1 MFPSLV
7 SYLIQPYAQTMKK
20 GPYPHS
26 YIVTDLKGIDHILI
40 EGDNKAILP
49 LLQTEYQDKI
59 DLIYLDPP
67 YNTGNRE
74 GFRYM
79 DKRTKWLEFM
89 QELLVLAKPL
99 LSDTGFLFIS
109 INEHEFAHLKLLC
122 DEIFGIRNFVSY
134 LVWKKRGTGG
144 IPKCGSLIVQ
154 TEFILIYAKNKEK
167 ARLNKMPNSMQK
179 ESWRDFRKSG
189 GAWQKKYR
197 PKQCFPIYFNP
208 ISKEISLQKL
218 RKNMVEIMPYDS
230 HGILGFWMN
239 RKETAKLK
247 IHKGLLNVIVSKNGK
262 YKVYFKKEN
271 SALSTIGNIIDIPSA
286 QGAIEVQEFGL
297 VFNNPKPMALV
308 EFLISL
314 GSRPDSTILDFF
326 AGSGTT
332 GCAVLKMN
340 LSKPSNRK
348 FILVQNNEN
357 DIFKKVCL
365 PRIRKTL

>member
-1 MFPSLV
+1 
-7 SYLIQPYAQTMKK
+7 MKK

-26 YIVTDLKGIDHILI
+26 FILSDSQGIDHILI
-40 EGDNKAILP
+40 EGENKKILP
-49 LLQTEYQDKI
+49 LFLTEYQDKI

-67 YNTGNRE
+67 YNTKNSE
-74 GFRYM
+74 GFRYS
-79 DKRTKWLEFM
+79 DNRSGWLEFM
-89 QELLVLAKPL
+89 RERLVLAKPL
-99 LSDTGFLFIS
+99 LSEIGFLFIS
-109 INEHEFAHLKLLC
+109 INEHEFAHLKILC
-122 DEIFGIRNFVSY
+122 DEIFGVKNFVSY
-134 LVWKKRGTGG
+134 LVWKKKGTGG

-154 TEFILIYAKNKEK
+154 TEFVLIYAKNKKK
-167 ARLNKMPNSMQK
+167 ARLNKMPSELQR

-271 SALSTIGNIIDIPSA
+271 SALSSTRNIIDIPSA
-286 QGAIEVQEFGL
+286 QGTIEVQELGL
-297 VFNNPKPMALV
+297 VFNNPKPIALMEYLV
-308 EFLISL
+308 SL

-332 GCAVLKMN
+332 GCAVIKLN
-340 LSKPSNRK
+340 SQSISNRK

-357 DIFKKVCL
+357 GIFRTVCL
-365 PRIRKTL
+365 KRIQNVFKIHKSSNKNKHLT